1 MADMPRRKPERRTKR
16 QGAADRAAM
25 DVTARLALALKDGRG
40 RLNLSQQA
48 AATLAGISR
57 GRWAD
62 LEAAR
67 DAGATL
73 TTWSRAASAVG
84 GRLAAY
90 ITETSA
96 ADLPRDAVHL
106 RHQELILSESGK
118 GGWEGLA
125 EERLDAD
132 GQRSRWADVI
142 LWRIAADGVHEYA
155 LWDVHDW
162 VPDAGAMVRDFQ
174 RRLDAVDRYAVAKMP
189 SDATVPRTGGCLVL
203 RATARNRRLVGEHR
217 HFFAGRL
224 PGSGGQWLH
233 ALGRTSAPLPK
244 EPALIWVTVRG
255 DRLYPARLG

>member
-1 MADMPRRKPERRTKR
+1 MLHDGR
-16 QGAADRAAM
+16 
-25 DVTARLALALKDGRG
+25 ARLALTQAE
-40 RLNLSQQA
+40 A
-48 AATLAGISR
+48 AARAGLSR
-57 GRWAD
+57 GRWSD
-62 LEAAR
+62 LETGR
-67 DAGATL
+67 DAMATIA
-73 TTWSRAASAVG
+73 TYSRAAAAVG
-84 GRLAAY
+84 GDLAAY
-90 ITETSA
+90 IKATTATTE
-96 ADLPRDAVHL
+96 PRDAVHL
-106 RHQELILSESGK
+106 RHQELILREGGK

-162 VPDAGAMVRDFQ
+162 VPDAGAMMRDFQ